1 MSGSVSTR
9 LTTVFLWANT
19 SLVSCDSLSEVS
31 EMTHSRHLLV
41 VCRDGSGLLR
51 AADNEY
57 ELELGKCFILQ
68 PGTALQIANR
78 SDYPLSAYFLEF
90 DALPLSEI
98 RGETSPILIG
108 GEFRVLPFGRLIDL
122 ARSLYENKDVDGEV
136 EEYGNHS
143 LFQEIVHLVLESEMK
158 GVDDDATQAVR
169 RTIEYIK
176 ESYSL
181 DLTHT
186 QLAEMAGLSLRHYSR
201 LFLKLTGKGP
211 IEYLIEQ
218 RLNRAGQLLLTS
230 GDTIQE
236 IAVSVGFRDP
246 FHFSRSFKQHMNV
259 SPRLYIHLRKNNIRV
274 VAMQFLGEMLT
285 LGIKPVGASGLLIKG
300 EYLSGKVEGIEE
312 VSPSV
317 INPDMDKLKAL
328 KPDAILTFDGHHYES
343 YSRIAPTLSIPWSL
357 SFYERFRRLGKWVGR
372 SKEAE
377 QWITTYQQQLEEV
390 RAKYQQ
396 RFPSEQTVSFF
407 WSRGLPRTLQ
417 VYYDTPLLYRDLEMQ
432 PPPSVRRVQETNSH
446 PFKEDIPLEQIGE
459 YAGDHLFIVVS
470 KDEQSLGAMQQL
482 ENSKEW
488 KSLPAVQ
495 NQQVYQVS
503 QDWIREDP
511 ISLMGQLQDV
521 VRIMKL

>member
-1 MSGSVSTR
+1 MSGSMPPR

-19 SLVSCDSLSEVS
+19 SLVTCEALSEVS
-31 EMTHSRHLLV
+31 EITHSRHLLV
-41 VCRDGSGLLR
+41 VCRDGSGLLHT
-51 AADNEY
+51 AGKQY
-57 ELELGKCFILQ
+57 ELELGKCFIFQ
-68 PGTALQIANR
+68 PGTALHITNR
-78 SDYPLSAYFLEF
+78 SDYPLSAYLLEF
-90 DALPLSEI
+90 DALPLSEVHC
-98 RGETSPILIG
+98 EPSPILVG
-108 GEFRVLPFGRLIDL
+108 GEFRVIPFGRLIDL
-122 ARSLYENKDVDGEV
+122 ARSLYENKEVEGEV

-158 GVDDDATQAVR
+158 GVDDDATQAVK

-236 IAVSVGFRDP
+236 IAGSVGFRDP
-246 FHFSRSFKQHMNV
+246 FHFSRSFKKHMNV

-274 VAMQFLGEMLT
+274 IAMQFLGEMLT
-285 LGIKPVGASGLLIKG
+285 LGIKPVGASGLLLKG
-300 EYLSGKVEGIEE
+300 GYLREKVDGIEE

-357 SFYERFRRLGKWVGR
+357 PFYERFRRLAKWVGK

-377 QWITTYQQQLEEV
+377 QWISTYERQLQEIKEKYRQRLPQQ
-390 RAKYQQ
+390 
-396 RFPSEQTVSFF
+396 PTVSFF
-407 WSRGLPRTLQ
+407 WSRGLPQTFQ
-417 VYYDTPLLYRDLEMQ
+417 VYYDMPVLYRDLEMQ
-432 PPPSVRRVQETNSH
+432 APLAVRRVQEMNTH
-446 PFKEDIPLEQIGE
+446 PFKEDIPLNQINE

-470 KDEQSLGAMQQL
+470 EDEQSLCAMQQL

-488 KSLPAVQ
+488 QELPAVL
-495 NQQVYQVS
+495 NQQVYRVS

-511 ISLMGQLQDV
+511 LSLMGQLQDV
-521 VRIMKL
+521 VRIMRL